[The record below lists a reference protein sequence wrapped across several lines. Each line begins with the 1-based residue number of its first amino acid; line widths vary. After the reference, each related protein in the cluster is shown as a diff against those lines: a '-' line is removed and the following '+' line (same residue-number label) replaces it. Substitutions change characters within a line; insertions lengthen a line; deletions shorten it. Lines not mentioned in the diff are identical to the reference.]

1 MSLPSV
7 FTGPIWTELTK
18 NTCISA
24 ALHQGD
30 VSFSDFSRGK
40 QCLTNSVIFLCYT
53 MNKIKTN
60 YGIQSIDLNNILKQG
75 DSLYLNVRDNGINT
89 DYLLPSDLPTHV
101 ICSGKKNMLKIT
113 DIGIGNLLQLENDV
127 NLFSTKSIEH
137 AFDDAFK
144 LSPTCLLCI
153 KDSFVAIFK
162 FDNFLLLFDSHSRD
176 CHGFLTS
183 EGTAVVIK
191 FVFVSDLYIF
201 LKQYSRYLTDSNE
214 VRFELT
220 SLNIEV
226 IDIDSINGF
235 STKNSLSVYSKVNY
249 AQLTPR
255 ESCYKNLKLKCHI
268 CGLQAKS
275 LLAYVTH
282 YSCHRHDAN
291 IYFPCVNNCNRNFK
305 SYSSFKIHVKTAHNN
320 QTVSTLAW
328 SKFQDS
334 EILFTCGIT
343 LCKQVCK
350 GLIQFLI
357 HLKTHSDSHDKIVC
371 PFVKCNTVLNNR
383 SSLASHWT
391 RKHKNWDARHIKSIY
406 LTFIPDIPDSVNNDN
421 HAAILENYSPPELC
435 PRESLNKGKSIT
447 LEDYVQCQ
455 AMFFLKLQVKHI
467 LPVSCIQSI
476 ADELEVANN
485 YSTEY
490 LLHTLSSAT
499 SSLPIN
505 VRDDVLKELINIEHK
520 KKSSLHVLRSV
531 KSRKTFYHKN
541 MAYIKPV
548 EFALGY
554 DNNKKFRTA
563 QYVSIKD
570 LICMLYSRHSNN
582 TGFWLKH
589 SSTSGVFTDISS
601 GSLMQSIAI
610 SSEKIIYLML
620 FQDSFEV
627 TNPIGSG
634 KKKHKTLAVYLTL
647 ANILSQKRYTS
658 DQLQLVL
665 MCRDVDFKFFGLKK
679 VFAPL
684 LSDLQEISMSGVAF
698 SDTLTLTIKLLCIL
712 GDNLGSHAIGGFCE
726 NFSTAQYFC
735 RYCLV
740 TRIEFDTN
748 PHFCGPERTKE
759 IHNRS
764 LLELANCGLNNFE
777 GVKFQSPFNDISDF
791 HVSTGLPPCLAHDCF
806 EGLVSQDMY
815 LFIKY
820 FVTKRWFSY
829 NNLNRRINLLKY
841 LENDAQDKP
850 CKVNKISC
858 TKKLSGHAVQNWVFL
873 RLFSIIIGS
882 YVTNYEDS
890 VWLLYLKL
898 KQIMELVCSPKIDLA
913 HIAYLKTLIHEYLSG
928 RKELFPDN
936 KLLPKHHYLCHYPQ
950 LILRYGPLIRVFTLR
965 FESKHS
971 YFKRC
976 ARNYHNYKHLCKTLT
991 STHQLLQAYNNS
1003 SITTQD
1009 YFSIDSFL
1017 FNGTNFNSLINSLI
1031 LNTCGQ
1037 FPHDV
1042 STHVVFRG
1050 THYKKN
1056 LFLLCDGIY

>member
-1 MSLPSV
+1 
-7 FTGPIWTELTK
+7 
-18 NTCISA
+18 
-24 ALHQGD
+24 
-30 VSFSDFSRGK
+30 
-40 QCLTNSVIFLCYT
+40 
-53 MNKIKTN
+53 
-60 YGIQSIDLNNILKQG
+60 
-75 DSLYLNVRDNGINT
+75 
-89 DYLLPSDLPTHV
+89 
-101 ICSGKKNMLKIT
+101 
-113 DIGIGNLLQLENDV
+113 
-127 NLFSTKSIEH
+127 
-137 AFDDAFK
+137 
-144 LSPTCLLCI
+144 
-153 KDSFVAIFK
+153 
-162 FDNFLLLFDSHSRD
+162 
-176 CHGFLTS
+176 
-183 EGTAVVIK
+183 
-191 FVFVSDLYIF
+191 
-201 LKQYSRYLTDSNE
+201 
-214 VRFELT
+214 
-220 SLNIEV
+220 
-226 IDIDSINGF
+226 
-235 STKNSLSVYSKVNY
+235 
-249 AQLTPR
+249 
-255 ESCYKNLKLKCHI
+255 
-268 CGLQAKS
+268 
-275 LLAYVTH
+275 
-282 YSCHRHDAN
+282 
-291 IYFPCVNNCNRNFK
+291 
-305 SYSSFKIHVKTAHNN
+305 
-320 QTVSTLAW
+320 
-328 SKFQDS
+328 
-334 EILFTCGIT
+334 
-343 LCKQVCK
+343 
-350 GLIQFLI
+350 
-357 HLKTHSDSHDKIVC
+357 
-371 PFVKCNTVLNNR
+371 
-383 SSLASHWT
+383 
-391 RKHKNWDARHIKSIY
+391 
-406 LTFIPDIPDSVNNDN
+406 
-421 HAAILENYSPPELC
+421 
-435 PRESLNKGKSIT
+435 
-447 LEDYVQCQ
+447 
-455 AMFFLKLQVKHI
+455 
-467 LPVSCIQSI
+467 
-476 ADELEVANN
+476 
-485 YSTEY
+485 
-490 LLHTLSSAT
+490 
-499 SSLPIN
+499 
-505 VRDDVLKELINIEHK
+505 
-520 KKSSLHVLRSV
+520 
-531 KSRKTFYHKN
+531 

-563 QYVSIKD
+563 QYISIED
-570 LICMLYSRHSNN
+570 LICMLYSRHINN

-647 ANILSQKRYTS
+647 ANIPSQKQYTS
-658 DQLQLVL
+658 NQLQLVL

-684 LSDLQEISMSGVAF
+684 LSDLQEISMSGVAI

-726 NFSTAQYFC
+726 NFSTAQNFC

-850 CKVNKISC
+850 CEVNKISC

-873 RLFSIIIGS
+873 CLFSIIIGS

-913 HIAYLKTLIHEYLSG
+913 HIAYLQTLIHEYLSG
-928 RKELFPDN
+928 RKKLFPYN

-971 YFKRC
+971 YFKQC

-991 STHQLLQAYNNS
+991 STQQLLQAYNNS
-1003 SITTQD
+1003 SITTQE

-1037 FPHDV
+1037 FPYDV
-1042 STHVVFRG
+1042 STHVIFRG

-1056 LFLLCDGIY
+1056 LFLLCEFSKDYEFPIFGKILVIFIDPSCSIPRVIVAIQKTEFVHELGLYEIFGSTDKIICLALPCLIDYLPLPAYIYQHRKMVSLKHAVSCSVSRFENR